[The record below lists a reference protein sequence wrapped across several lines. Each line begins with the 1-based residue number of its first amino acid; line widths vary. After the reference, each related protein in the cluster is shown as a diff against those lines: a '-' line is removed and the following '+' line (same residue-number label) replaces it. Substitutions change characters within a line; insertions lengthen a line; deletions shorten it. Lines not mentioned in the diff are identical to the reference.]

1 MAEETKRKG
10 KTAEEMALGQRNIG
24 VAEFF
29 AKNKHLLGFDNKR
42 KALLTTIKE
51 AVDNS
56 LDACEEAGILPEISV
71 EIIDMDND
79 RFRVVIED
87 NGPGIVK
94 EQIPRIFAKL
104 LYGSKFHKLS
114 QSRGQQ
120 GIGISASV
128 MYGQLTTGRASKV
141 ISKTSPESPAHQF
154 ELKINTSKNE
164 PEILSDTI
172 KEWNKD
178 HGTKIQ
184 IDLEGSY
191 QKGSQSVDEYLKET
205 AVVNPHV
212 TIIYTNPKAEQLIF
226 PRATDVPPTPA
237 KEIKPHPYGI
247 ELGNFLKMLEV
258 TSATT
263 VHQFLIS
270 EFSKISDSVAKEVF
284 EVSRILPRTK
294 PKSIHHEEAEK
305 ILKAL
310 KSVKIQAPSADCIS
324 PITSELLEKGI
335 KKEVNAEFYT
345 SVTRSPEVYK
355 GYPFQIEVALAYGG
369 DQPSDKQA
377 NIMRFANRVPLLFQ
391 QGGCAVTKG
400 IQSLSWKPYG
410 LNQPNGSLPVG
421 PLTIVVHIA
430 SVWVPFTSESKEAIA
445 QYPEIL
451 KEIKLALQE
460 AGRNLAKYTAKKK
473 KVKDELKKRSH
484 IEKYIPHLAIGLK
497 EILDLDSADEEI
509 LIRNLKT
516 ILEMKRGKIESLEF
530 DPTKNEEYDEDWA
543 SIGKDEVSD
552 DEFSDDEDEPKKK
565 RKKYEEDEE

>member
-1 MAEETKRKG
+1 MAEETKRRG
-10 KTAEEMALGQRNIG
+10 KTAEEMAQGQRNIG

-56 LDACEEAGILPEISV
+56 LDACEEAGILPEIGV
-71 EIIDMDND
+71 EIIDMGND

-87 NGPGIVK
+87 NGPGIVR

-141 ISKTSPESPAHQF
+141 ISKTSSESPAHQF

-226 PRATDVPPTPA
+226 PRATNISPIPA

-258 TSATT
+258 TSAKT
-263 VHQFLIS
+263 VHQFLTS

-324 PITSELLEKGI
+324 PITSELLEKGV

-355 GYPFQIEVALAYGG
+355 GYPFQIECCTG
-369 DQPSDKQA
+369 DSKLILDD
-377 NIMRFANRVPLLFQ
+377 
-391 QGGCAVTKG
+391 G
-400 IQSLSWKPYG
+400 
-410 LNQPNGSLPVG
+410 
-421 PLTIVVHIA
+421 TI
-430 SVWVPFTSESKEAIA
+430 TSIKNYVESKDSRNVLSMNEDLKIVPTRIIA
-445 QYPEIL
+445 KQKFKNIHKLL
-451 KEIKLALQE
+451 KIKTKT
-460 AGRNLAKYTAKKK
+460 GRELTLTENNELPIIENGIISWIQAQNVAVGQHLTVPKKYN
-473 KVKDELKKRSH
+473 VL
-484 IEKYIPHLAIGLK
+484 
-497 EILDLDSADEEI
+497 
-509 LIRNLKT
+509 
-516 ILEMKRGKIESLEF
+516 GKI
-530 DPTKNEEYDEDWA
+530 
-543 SIGKDEVSD
+543 
-552 DEFSDDEDEPKKK
+552 PKII
-565 RKKYEEDEE
+565 DLI